1 MTNTNCLYSFGLADS
16 IGHILLNREKQ
27 PDKTKFKP
35 MSQSNRFI
43 LACLTSASLIG
54 PGKIGPLSFC
64 QFFFKIFQNEGS
76 IKNLPI
82 TAIILNLE
90 PKIIF
95 AKPVKNGATQGN
107 GQGWGKRIQL
117 GILNLNQI
125 GCRTGET
132 LLSGWERVFSSWETL
147 LSDWERV
154 LSGGETLSSGGET
167 PLSVWKRVLSG
178 WETLLR
184 GWERVLSGWK
194 RVLSGWETLS
204 SGGERVLS
212 EEERDLSG
220 EETLLSGEETL
231 RGSENTLER
240 SNALCRQGN
249 KGKIIIYIKYKRRQ
263 T

>member
-1 MTNTNCLYSFGLADS
+1 MLTINYDFLIVRAAYGVNRRALSHINPQPIFSRFLLRGKSKAD
-16 IGHILLNREKQ
+16 GQRRDQATL
-27 PDKTKFKP
+27 KT
-35 MSQSNRFI
+35 
-43 LACLTSASLIG
+43 
-54 PGKIGPLSFC
+54 
-64 QFFFKIFQNEGS
+64 
-76 IKNLPI
+76 LPI
-82 TAIILNLE
+82 TVIILNLE

-95 AKPVKNGATQGN
+95 AKPVKNGAIQEN
-107 GQGWGKRIQL
+107 GQGCGKRIQL

-147 LSDWERV
+147 LSGGERVLSGGETLLSDWERV
-154 LSGGETLSSGGET
+154 LSGWETLSSGGET

-178 WETLLR
+178 WETLLSGRERVLSGWETLLR
-184 GWERVLSGWK
+184 GWERVLSVWK

-212 EEERDLSG
+212 
-220 EETLLSGEETL
+220 GEETL

-240 SNALCRQGN
+240 STALCRQGN

>member
-1 MTNTNCLYSFGLADS
+1 MIINNETRVGSQSQAVPASKLALA
-16 IGHILLNREKQ
+16 IIPIEKQ
-27 PDKTKFKP
+27 NGAWDE
-35 MSQSNRFI
+35 S
-43 LACLTSASLIG
+43 G
-54 PGKIGPLSFC
+54 VGKIGPLSFC
-64 QFFFKIFQNEGS
+64 QFFFKIFQSAGS

-132 LLSGWERVFSSWETL
+132 LLSGGERVFSSWETL
-147 LSDWERV
+147 LSGWERV

-167 PLSVWKRVLSG
+167 PLSV
-178 WETLLR
+178 
-184 GWERVLSGWK
+184 WK

-240 SNALCRQGN
+240 STALCRQGN